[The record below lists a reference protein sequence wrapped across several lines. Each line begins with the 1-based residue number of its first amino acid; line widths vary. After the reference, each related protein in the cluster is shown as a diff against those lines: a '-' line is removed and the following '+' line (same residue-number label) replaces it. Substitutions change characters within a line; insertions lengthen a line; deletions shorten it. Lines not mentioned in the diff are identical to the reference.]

1 MPSNDLKYK
10 FVSKNVIVKTTLLPK
25 ITSGISL
32 VMCNKH
38 DFNSL
43 KSLQRFYE
51 NAFLN
56 SLWKLDEDV
65 FLNQIL
71 TKMKCDWIIMFGLIL
86 DAFKN
91 VSPDINKDI
100 FKFLR
105 NEKHPWNEINIP
117 LFVFLNFFSYL
128 FCLFFI
134 SLLLSWV
141 SLLLNLIQFFFL
153 LKKLFGTSWVKFFDT
168 PLYKHLNLHIFDKD
182 STVQS
187 DEKESKSQ
195 ETLNERIKSI

>member
-25 ITSGISL
+25 ITLGISL
-32 VMCNKH
+32 VMYNKH

-43 KSLQRFYE
+43 KSLQEFYE

-56 SLWKLDEDV
+56 SLRKLYEDV

-71 TKMKCDWIIMFGLIL
+71 TMKCDWISMFGLIL
-86 DAFKN
+86 DTFKN
-91 VSPDINKDI
+91 VSPHINKDI

-105 NEKHPWNEINIP
+105 NETHPWNEINIP
-117 LFVFLNFFSYL
+117 LFVFLSFFSYL
-128 FCLFFI
+128 FCLFSF
-134 SLLLSWV
+134 LFYWV
-141 SLLLNLIQFFFL
+141 EYPPSQFNTIFFL